1 MTPQVQVRSDPPA
14 CLGARHGRSHRFSRL
29 GTQMQQGAAAV
40 EFALVTGLCIVL
52 LLAGIEVGR
61 LLFAWNAAV
70 EATRLGARL
79 AVVCGSDALVITR
92 RMQRFLPSLEAR
104 QVVIENLGP
113 SGNADGCDPGDCHAV
128 RVALQGGSHAT
139 WVPGLAQTVPMPP
152 MQTTLRKEFMNPQDN
167 EVCR

>member
-1 MTPQVQVRSDPPA
+1 M
-14 CLGARHGRSHRFSRL
+14 
-29 GTQMQQGAAAV
+29 

-79 AVVCGSDALVITR
+79 AVVCGSDAPSIAE
-92 RMQRFLPSLEAR
+92 RMQRILPTLDAGR
-104 QVVIENLGP
+104 IVIENLGP
-113 SGNADGCDPGDCHAV
+113 TGIADGCSPEDCRAV
-128 RVALQGGSHAT
+128 RVALQGTVHAT
-139 WVPGLAQTVPMPP
+139 WVPGMAQAVPMPP
-152 MQTTLRKEFMNPQDN
+152 MQTTLRKEFMNPHDN